1 MKNHLYVE
9 YHDNEWGIENHDD
22 GYLFEMLIL
31 ESFQAG
37 LSWECIL
44 NKWENFRA
52 AYDNF
57 DLDKVC
63 AYDNDKRNELYEN
76 KGIVRNKLKINA
88 SVSNAR
94 IFRDIASEFGSF
106 DNYLKN
112 FTGGKV
118 LYETD
123 KTTNPLSDSI
133 SADLKKR
140 GMKFVGSTIIYS
152 FLQAVGIIYS
162 HDKDCDLYR
171 KA

>member
-1 MKNHLYVE
+1 M
-9 YHDNEWGIENHDD
+9 
-22 GYLFEMLIL
+22 
-31 ESFQAG
+31 
-37 LSWECIL
+37 
-44 NKWENFRA
+44 
-52 AYDNF
+52 
-57 DLDKVC
+57 
-63 AYDNDKRNELYEN
+63 
-76 KGIVRNKLKINA
+76 
-88 SVSNAR
+88 SNAR

>member
-44 NKWENFRA
+44 NKRENFRA

-63 AYDNDKRNELYEN
+63 AYDNDKINELYEN